1 MNESSLNAADPA
13 RSAAVMASAGTG
25 KTWLLVTRLI
35 RLLLAGVRPDAI
47 LAVTFTRKAAA
58 EMQLRLMQRLRTLA
72 ECDAETLGHELAAI
86 GVASD
91 AANRARAQGLYE
103 ALLYTAQPLRLTTF
117 HAFCQELLRRFP
129 LEADVP
135 AGFEVA
141 ESTGVLVESAWDAL
155 FSAATLAPDS
165 ELAGT
170 LELLFEYCGGLHTTR
185 AALMTFLNH
194 RSDWWAFTAE
204 VDKVAAFID
213 HYLQETYDV
222 DLQRDYCADFL
233 DAGTRTELEEFAH
246 LLGRHGNTTNRA
258 QAERVVRALSLAASA
273 ACVTALTP
281 ALLTTQHTARV
292 RKASAAQE
300 RAMGS
305 AGQARFLALHDAL
318 CSRLLALHDRLRRVA
333 NYHLSKAWLTAGV
346 ALLAHYQAI
355 KRERRQLDFADL
367 EWKAYCLLTQS
378 GNAEWIQYKL
388 DQRIDHLLVDE
399 FQDTN
404 PTQWRLLVPLLE
416 EIAAGSP
423 ERARSVFLVGD
434 AKQSIYGF
442 RRADARLLDH
452 AANWLRTRSGAAV
465 HNLDKSRR
473 SAAAIMDCV
482 NAVFR
487 SAALREQLPAFH
499 PHETFLAGHW
509 GRVEV
514 LAPPESP
521 TPAVSIT
528 GLRDPLQQPRTEPAE
543 GAHAREAQRIA
554 ERIEQLIAARLP
566 ISDANGTRALG
577 YQDIIILL
585 RRRNHADAYEN
596 ALRTR
601 GIPYL
606 GAARGA
612 LLDSLEVCDLIA
624 LLNVLMVPYDD
635 LALAQVLRSPL
646 FAASDTDLM
655 QLGAQQGPWIER
667 LMRIGPMLPAAA
679 PLARAARLLA
689 HWQALAGS
697 LPVHDLLDR
706 VYSEGNLAARYN
718 AAFPSALRPRVQ
730 ANLIRFIEL
739 ALEVDSGRYPSL
751 AHFLARVRALRE
763 STEDAPDEV
772 PPPAGARVRIMT
784 IHAAKGLEAAVVF
797 LADAGPQIR
806 RGKSFQVLIDWP
818 ATAARPVQFL
828 LAGRK
833 DSLDAM
839 SRERVAA
846 TLQAQQQEEA
856 NLLYV
861 ALTRAR
867 HALII
872 SCADAGGDD
881 ASWYDMIRRA
891 MAPQAWRND
900 AGDLILESGEMPLS
914 MPSETAA
921 AATPVEID
929 ARLAQRGRSLDE
941 AGVLAPSGDGDVV
954 GGDEDS
960 RVRGR
965 ALHRLLELLC
975 RTGTSLPAATVRAQV
990 AQEFGLHPEQAE
1002 LQAWYD
1008 EAHALI
1014 SDPQHRALFD
1024 ARCFTTAYNEVPIQY
1039 RRGEQRVYGVIDR
1052 LVRDGNRIT
1061 VIDYK
1066 THRDVRPE
1074 QLARLAEP
1082 HREQLRLYGEG
1093 VRALWPDTEVRRVIL
1108 FTHCRECYEL

>member
-1 MNESSLNAADPA
+1 MRESPLNAADPT

-35 RLLLAGVRPDAI
+35 RLLLAGARPDAL

-58 EMQLRLMQRLRTLA
+58 EMQLRLLQRLRALA
-72 ECDAETLGHELAAI
+72 ECDAATLSHELAAL
-86 GVASD
+86 GAAND
-91 AANRARAQGLYE
+91 AASCARAQRLYE
-103 ALLYTAQPLRLTTF
+103 ELLYTAQPLRLTTF

-135 AGFEVA
+135 AGFEVV
-141 ESTGVLVESAWDAL
+141 ESHGVLVEFAWDAL
-155 FSAATLAPDS
+155 FAAATAAPDS

-170 LELLFEYCGGLHTTR
+170 LELLFDYCGGLHNTR
-185 AALMTFLNH
+185 AALLAFLNH
-194 RSDWWAFTAE
+194 RSDWWAFTAD
-204 VDKVAAFID
+204 VDNVDAFID
-213 HYLQETYDV
+213 DYLQQTYDI
-222 DLQRDYCADFL
+222 DLQRDYCTEFLSAD
-233 DAGTRTELEEFAH
+233 TRAELEEFAH
-246 LLGRHGNTTNRA
+246 LLGKHGNATNSA
-258 QAERVVRALSLAASA
+258 HAERILRALSQPVSA
-273 ACVTALTP
+273 ACVATLTP
-281 ALLTTQHTARV
+281 VLLTTQGTARA
-292 RKASAAQE
+292 RKPGTPQE

-305 AGQARFLALHDAL
+305 AGQTRFLALHETL

-333 NYHLSKAWLTAGV
+333 NHRLSKAWLTAGV

-367 EWKAYCLLTQS
+367 EWKAYCLLTHS
-378 GNAEWIQYKL
+378 GNAEWVQYKL

-404 PTQWRLLVPLLE
+404 PTQWRLLMPLLE

-423 ERARSVFLVGD
+423 ERARSLFLVGD

-452 AANWLRTRSGAAV
+452 AAHWLQTRSGAAI

-473 SAAAIMDCV
+473 SAVAVMRCV
-482 NAVFR
+482 NAVFA
-487 SAALREQLPAFH
+487 SDALRDQLPAFH
-499 PHETFLAGHW
+499 PHETFLAAQW

-514 LAPPESP
+514 LAPPEVPSP
-521 TPAVSIT
+521 GTAIT
-528 GLRDPLQQPRTEPAE
+528 GLRDPLQQPRAEPAE
-543 GAHAREAQRIA
+543 GAYALEARRIA
-554 ERIEQLIAARLP
+554 TRIEQLITARLP

-585 RRRNHADAYEN
+585 RRRGHADAYEN

-612 LLDSLEVCDLIA
+612 LLDSLEVRDLIA
-624 LLNVLMVPYDD
+624 LLNVLIVPYDD

-667 LMRIGPMLPAAA
+667 LLRTGPTQPADA
-679 PLARAARLLA
+679 PLARAALLLTR
-689 HWQALAGS
+689 WQALAGS

-706 VYSEGNLAARYN
+706 IYSEGNLTARYV
-718 AAFPSALRPRVQ
+718 AVFPPALRPRVQ
-730 ANLIRFIEL
+730 ANLTRFIEL

-763 STEDAPDEV
+763 SSDDAPDEV
-772 PPPAGARVRIMT
+772 PPPAGARVRVMT

-797 LADAGPQIR
+797 LADAGPQTA
-806 RGKSFQVLIDWP
+806 RGRSFQVLIDWP
-818 ATAARPVQFL
+818 STAARPVQFL
-828 LAGRK
+828 LAGSK

-846 TLQAQQQEEA
+846 TQQAQQKEEA

-872 SCADAGGDD
+872 SCADTGKDD
-881 ASWYDMIRRA
+881 SSWYGMIKCA
-891 MAPQAWRND
+891 IAPQAQLND
-900 AGDLILESGEMPLS
+900 TGDLIIESGEAPQALPFETSPPPMPI
-914 MPSETAA
+914 
-921 AATPVEID
+921 EID
-929 ARLAQRGRSLDE
+929 ARLSQRWQFHDE
-941 AGVLAPSGDGDVV
+941 ARVLAPSEDGDAPA
-954 GGDEDS
+954 GDEDS

-965 ALHRLLELLC
+965 AVHRLLELLS
-975 RTGTSLPAATVRAQV
+975 RTGTPLPAATVRAQV
-990 AQEFGLHPEQAE
+990 AQELGLHPEQGD

-1008 EAHALI
+1008 EAHALVN
-1014 SDPQHRALFD
+1014 DPQHRSLFD
-1024 ARCFTTAYNEVPIQY
+1024 AQRFTVAYNEVPIQY
-1039 RRGEQRVYGVIDR
+1039 RRGEQRMYGMIDR
-1052 LVRDGNRIT
+1052 LVRDGNRVT

-1066 THRDVRPE
+1066 THRDARPE

-1093 VRALWPDTEVRRVIL
+1093 VQALWPDAEIRRVIL
-1108 FTHCRECYEL
+1108 FTHCRERYEL